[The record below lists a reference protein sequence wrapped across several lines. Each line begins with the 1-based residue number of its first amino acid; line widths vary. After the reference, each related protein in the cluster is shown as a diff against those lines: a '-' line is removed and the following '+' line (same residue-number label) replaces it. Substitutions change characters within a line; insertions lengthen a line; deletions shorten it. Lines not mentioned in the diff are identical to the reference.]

1 MPSAGLVFIHGIND
15 AADPIAPY
23 SAELCRGIEAA
34 LVRSGRQM
42 RLVSADVIW
51 SQIGGGQ
58 VKALWDVLAE
68 DGRLV
73 APRLDSE
80 RQRALLA
87 EGAVERRLEAIGEAA
102 LRDAA
107 EQTLGA
113 LLGVRGVPGAE
124 ALQEAIVNALVR
136 YWAEP
141 LARAAR
147 TFLLAAAA
155 DILLYQE
162 PARRRWVWSRVGAAI
177 AEVLEHA
184 DTEESELPVS
194 VIAHSMGTVVA
205 YDFLHA
211 LKRRMP
217 DVLDALPEALR
228 QRVDAGW
235 RPCHLVTM
243 GSPIAPLLLRDV
255 QGEIPLSGPTVD
267 LSGSW
272 VNFFEPG
279 DPVAFP
285 LGRVLPHDHVL
296 DLEVQSVGLPHLGY
310 WRKVAVAHQIAERK
324 ALGD

>member
-1 MPSAGLVFIHGIND
+1 MATTGLVFIHGINN

-23 SAELCRGIEAA
+23 SAELRQRIEAA
-34 LVRSGRQM
+34 LARAGRQV

-51 SQIGGGQ
+51 SQVGGSQ

-68 DGRLV
+68 DGQLV
-73 APRLDSE
+73 APRLDPE
-80 RQRALLA
+80 RQRALPA
-87 EGAVERRLEAIGEAA
+87 EGAVQRRLEELGDAA

-107 EQTLGA
+107 EQTRGA
-113 LLGVRGVPGAE
+113 PPEARGLPGAK
-124 ALQEAIVNALVR
+124 ALPEAIVNALVQ

-162 PARRRWVWSRVGAAI
+162 PDRRRWVWGRAGAAI
-177 AEVLEHA
+177 AEVLEHSGA
-184 DTEESELPVS
+184 EGSEPPVS

-217 DVLDALPEALR
+217 DVLDALPDALR
-228 QRVDAGW
+228 RRVEAGW
-235 RPCHLVTM
+235 RPQHLITM

-255 QGEIPLSGPTVD
+255 QVEIPFPVPTVD

-285 LGRVLPHDHVL
+285 LGRVLPRDHIL

-310 WRKVAVAHQIAERK
+310 WRSEQVAQQIAELL
-324 ALGD
+324 ATGG